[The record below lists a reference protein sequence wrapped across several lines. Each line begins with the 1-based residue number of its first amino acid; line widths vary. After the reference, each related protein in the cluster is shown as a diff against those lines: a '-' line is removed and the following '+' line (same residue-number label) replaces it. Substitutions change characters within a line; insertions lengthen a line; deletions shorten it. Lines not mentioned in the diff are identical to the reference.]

1 MILRVHGWLHN
12 MEQHHLR
19 MKVFRKTQGK
29 TKRIKG
35 ALGKIYRNENF
46 LEFQPWRR

>member
-1 MILRVHGWLHN
+1 
-12 MEQHHLR
+12 
-19 MKVFRKTQGK
+19 VFRKTQGK